1 MAQLQL
7 EGVNALD
14 EASKTADP
22 ELLMEVM
29 ELR

>member
-1 MAQLQL
+1 MQLSL
-7 EGVNALD
+7 EGVSALD

-22 ELLMEVM
+22 ELLMEIM